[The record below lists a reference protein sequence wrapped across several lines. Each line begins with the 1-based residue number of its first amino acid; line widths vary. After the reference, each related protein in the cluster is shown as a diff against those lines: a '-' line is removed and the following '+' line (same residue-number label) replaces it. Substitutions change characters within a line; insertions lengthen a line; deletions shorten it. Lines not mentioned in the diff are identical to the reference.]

1 MSSNANTES
10 QQNLLNRP
18 RRLHHA
24 AWATRNQEATRQ
36 FYEDVVGLP
45 MTACW
50 SEKTPTGRE
59 YCHTFF
65 EIGDGGAVVF
75 FQWADQDENRIEL
88 KSPGHLALECDAVT
102 QQRIKGSL
110 EAAGYETELKDHGYC
125 VSLYVFDPNN
135 LRVEFTI
142 DHPDVVQIN
151 TDYQSD
157 AHGNL
162 KRWLSGDHQVN
173 NDIRNH

>member
-24 AWATRNQEATRQ
+24 AWVTRDQEATRQ

-75 FQWADQDENRIEL
+75 FSGRTRM
-88 KSPGHLALECDAVT
+88 KTPS
-102 QQRIKGSL
+102 SL
-110 EAAGYETELKDHGYC
+110 NPPAI
-125 VSLYVFDPNN
+125 
-135 LRVEFTI
+135 LRWNAT
-142 DHPDVVQIN
+142 
-151 TDYQSD
+151 
-157 AHGNL
+157 L
-162 KRWLSGDHQVN
+162 
-173 NDIRNH
+173 